1 MTGGIDNINSSTKN
15 ILTSIQNANLGAT
28 RAGEA
33 LFSNCKKS
41 NIIDSIIASSLT
53 MEASLNRIIQNNLGR
68 DKAKIQIVK
77 DTLLDL
83 QDITRD
89 MKKTLLYSEKASTN
103 KIAILSNTFGNQIDL
118 FNKTLLNANFDKE
131 NLFGVKPLNISSRL
145 GVDFDN
151 NLNICLDSILPLRNG
166 EKVRQCLDIAIK
178 TEAIM
183 YPELKKYCEST
194 FGSLTHDLAKNNYK
208 YVIVKESIKAN
219 LKSLGLNSYDG
230 LGQAVYN
237 FILDTAHS
245 TLLDKDSNLNQ
256 EENTF
261 HRLLSDYTNSEDIEK
276 ILNSGPGNLENI
288 RNIFSTIAII
298 LDDTLTTTS
307 DRFEALEN
315 INTILSIYTKKS
327 RRFANNSLNKLSG
340 DLANNL
346 TKVNDH
352 IRSMESFSGFIE
364 KKINVTYS
372 ISDQLNKPD
381 LIKTAQEFIN
391 YINKLS
397 ISCYTLLALNK
408 FRKAT
413 IDDIFK

>member
-33 LFSNCKKS
+33 LLSNCKKS

-53 MEASLNRIIQNNLGR
+53 TEASLNRIIQNNLGR

-89 MKKTLLYSEKASTN
+89 MKKTLLYSEKPSTN

-131 NLFGVKPLNISSRL
+131 ILFGVKPFNISSRL

-183 YPELKKYCEST
+183 YPELKEHCEST
-194 FGSLTHDLAKNNYK
+194 FGSLTHNSAKKFYK
-208 YVIVKESIKAN
+208 CVIVKESIKAN

-230 LGQAVYN
+230 LGQAVYS
-237 FILDTAHS
+237 FISKASDNA
-245 TLLDKDSNLNQ
+245 LLKDSNLNQ

-261 HRLLSDYTNSEDIEK
+261 HRLLSDHTNSEDIKK

-381 LIKTAQEFIN
+381 LIKTSQEFIN
-391 YINKLS
+391 YIKKLS
-397 ISCYTLLALNK
+397 ISCYTLLVLNK